1 LKENKSFEK
10 PCQTDF
16 LLYWRQLKDK
26 NSRKL
31 KFPEATLPQNKF
43 LEKETKLFLNSKV
56 VAKLISDE
64 HLYDFGATP
73 FEPLTVRQWH
83 KTFRQDNL

>member
-26 NSRKL
+26 NSRK
-31 KFPEATLPQNKF
+31 FPEATLLQTSFRKRD
-43 LEKETKLFLNSKV
+43 KTFLNSKV
-56 VAKLISDE
+56 VASLPATNI
-64 HLYDFGATP
+64 FGAAP
-73 FEPLTVRQWH
+73 FELLTVQ
-83 KTFRQDNL
+83 QDG

>member
-1 LKENKSFEK
+1 MKENKSFEK

-43 LEKETKLFLNSKV
+43 YKIDTNRKTPQRFDLAKAAEYEKTIIKIGKLK
-56 VAKLISDE
+56 
-64 HLYDFGATP
+64 
-73 FEPLTVRQWH
+73 
-83 KTFRQDNL
+83 